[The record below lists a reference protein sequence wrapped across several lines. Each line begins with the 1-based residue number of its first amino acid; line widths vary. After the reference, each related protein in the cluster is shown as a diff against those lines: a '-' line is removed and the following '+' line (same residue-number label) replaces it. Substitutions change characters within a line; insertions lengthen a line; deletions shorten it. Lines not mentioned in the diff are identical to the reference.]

1 MEDHREVKASKAING
16 ESEAMVPFLKWPGG
30 KRWFVQKHLNLLPK
44 QYDRYIE
51 PFLGGAAV
59 FFNLRPAN
67 AILSDANSEL
77 IATYLAIKDNWKAV
91 LNEMRRHHRNHSSS
105 YYYVVRDSKPKKPHT
120 RAARFLYLNRT
131 CWNGLYRVNQQ
142 GRFNVPIG
150 TRTNVVRD
158 SDNFEA
164 VSASLQKATL
174 LAADFEE
181 VIGLTGKG
189 DLLFIDPPYT
199 VKHNSNNFLK
209 YNQDLFSWSDQ
220 IRLRDCVVQACARDA
235 QVVMTN
241 ANHSSIR
248 QLYRKAFTM
257 LTAKRRSDIA
267 ADSNK
272 RNYAQELILINTGN

>member
-1 MEDHREVKASKAING
+1 
-16 ESEAMVPFLKWPGG
+16 
-30 KRWFVQKHLNLLPK
+30 
-44 QYDRYIE
+44 
-51 PFLGGAAV
+51 
-59 FFNLRPAN
+59 
-67 AILSDANSEL
+67 
-77 IATYLAIKDNWKAV
+77 
-91 LNEMRRHHRNHSSS
+91 MRRHHRNHSSS

-131 CWNGLYRVNQQ
+131 CWNGLYRVNRQ

-158 SDNFEA
+158 NDNFEA

-220 IRLRDCVVQACARDA
+220 IRLRDCVVQACARGA

-241 ANHSSIR
+241 ADHSSIR

-272 RNYAQELILINTGN
+272 RNYAQELIIISTGD